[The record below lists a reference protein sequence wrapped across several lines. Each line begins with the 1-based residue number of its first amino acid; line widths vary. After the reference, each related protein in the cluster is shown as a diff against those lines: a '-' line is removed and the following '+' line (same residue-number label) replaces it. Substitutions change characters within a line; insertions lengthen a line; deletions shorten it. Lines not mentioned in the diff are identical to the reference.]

1 MIDCDFSNQNCKS
14 GQTDLAY
21 EYFMTTSARTMT
33 AYGKG
38 RFLGYLDK
46 CNTTNPGVVRVVDYN
61 TLPYGDQD

>member
-1 MIDCDFSNQNCKS
+1 
-14 GQTDLAY
+14 
-21 EYFMTTSARTMT
+21 MTTSARTMT